1 MSSNSSHP
9 QVKPLKSILKKTPK
23 IENVWDPRDY
33 KEVLDGV
40 KIKREYVEVEPVNYE
55 SPFYKL
61 IPGRCSEFD
70 AVRHKEES
78 YMGMYRFS
86 TEHGT
91 DEASDKYRHKRHLC
105 SACRSE
111 FEFLSKKTLKNT
123 WRLPVHLHVNQWM
136 FKPDDATWWS
146 RFNERAKSDCGK
158 YWF

>member
-1 MSSNSSHP
+1 MSSISSHP

-33 KEVLDGV
+33 KEVLDDV
-40 KIKREYVEVEPVNYE
+40 KIKREYVEIEPVNYE
-55 SPFYKL
+55 SPLYKL
-61 IPGRCSEFD
+61 NPGRCSEFD
-70 AVRHKEES
+70 AVRHKGES

-111 FEFLSKKTLKNT
+111 FEFLSKKTLKT
-123 WRLPVHLHVNQWM
+123 PEDYLSICM
-136 FKPDDATWWS
+136 
-146 RFNERAKSDCGK
+146 
-158 YWF
+158 